1 MEILNL
7 IIAEDHLVVRNGIK
21 LLLEKDPGIK
31 VTGVAGSGSEV
42 LELIAR
48 NEKTDLLITD
58 IQMPGMDGVALISK
72 VRSQWPGIKIVV
84 LSMYDD
90 MTHVAVAFDGG
101 ASGYLLKECTAEELL
116 FAVKSIYSGG
126 RYVSMAICDKLI
138 GKYSNAGADKPA
150 SMDTNVEFS
159 SREMEVLQLISE
171 GLTNNEMSERL
182 FLSKRTVEGH
192 RQSLLE
198 KTNCRNTAVLIK
210 RAVQFGLVT

>member
-1 MEILNL
+1 MLNL

-21 LLLEKDPGIK
+21 LLLEKDPDIK

-42 LELIAR
+42 LELIDR
-48 NEKTDLLITD
+48 NEKTDVLITD
-58 IQMPGMDGVALISK
+58 IQMPGMDGIALISK
-72 VRSQWPGIKIVV
+72 VRSQWPDIKIVV

-90 MTHVAVAFDGG
+90 MTHVAAAFDCG
-101 ASGYLLKECTAEELL
+101 ASGYLRKECTAEELI
-116 FAVKSIYSGG
+116 FAVKSIYAGG
-126 RYVSMAICDKLI
+126 RYVSMAICDNLI
-138 GKYSNAGADKPA
+138 GKYGNAEADKLA
-150 SMDTNVEFS
+150 SMDTDVEFS

-182 FLSKRTVEGH
+182 FLSRRTVEGH

-210 RAVQFGLVT
+210 HAVQLGLVT